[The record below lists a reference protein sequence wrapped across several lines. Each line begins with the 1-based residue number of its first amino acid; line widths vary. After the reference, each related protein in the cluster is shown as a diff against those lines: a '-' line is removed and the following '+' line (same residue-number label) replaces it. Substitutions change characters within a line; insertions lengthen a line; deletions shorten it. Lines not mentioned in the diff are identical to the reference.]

1 MKILGIVLIVAGLV
15 AFAMPVVS
23 FLLTDKPSEARSRQT
38 VAKTIEPVSFAPL
51 MGVTFLSIGGAI
63 LVAGAIT
70 GKK

>member
-1 MKILGIVLIVAGLV
+1 MKVLGIVLVVTGLV
-15 AFAMPVVS
+15 AFALPVAN
-23 FLLTDKPSEARSRQT
+23 FLLGEKPADAPAREAA
-38 VAKTIEPVSFAPL
+38 AKRVGPLSFAPL

>member
-1 MKILGIVLIVAGLV
+1 MKVLGIVLIVAGLV
-15 AFAMPVVS
+15 AFAMPVVN
-23 FLLTDKPSEARSRQT
+23 FLLKDKPSAVRSDET
-38 VAKTIEPVSFAPL
+38 AKKIEPVSFAPL